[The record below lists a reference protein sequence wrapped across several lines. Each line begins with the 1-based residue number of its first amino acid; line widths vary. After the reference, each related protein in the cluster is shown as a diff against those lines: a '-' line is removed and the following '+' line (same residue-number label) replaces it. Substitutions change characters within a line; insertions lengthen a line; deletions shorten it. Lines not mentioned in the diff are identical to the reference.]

1 MRSFAAAL
9 TGSWDCPGAQKKC
22 LGFVS
27 AAPLVAAWPT
37 SGSAI
42 TAAAAAIKSG
52 IRRFTGLPF
61 QLGASVPRAKTAL
74 RRETCSVAD
83 PMPDLVDALEL
94 SAARLE
100 QSLPGIRRARALGLL
115 PHVTEG

>member
-9 TGSWDCPGAQKKC
+9 TGSWNCPGAQKKC

-37 SGSAI
+37 SGSAM

-61 QLGASVPRAKTAL
+61 QLVASVPRAKTAL
-74 RRETCSVAD
+74 RRETCTLGTR
-83 PMPDLVDALEL
+83 MPDLVDALEL
-94 SAARLE
+94 AAARLE
-100 QSLPGIRRARALGLL
+100 ESLPGLRRA
-115 PHVTEG
+115 